1 MKVRFHLGA
10 GEHHRKFQ
18 VIDDDGV
25 KSYHDPEKVQLRMIN
40 CKLHNRPKTAS
51 LIYESKINKTVCSW
65 IRCEKVEVLSSGSH
79 QGKTLVEYN
88 PRKKPHWV
96 IEGKNVDY
104 QEFDCLVSDGR
115 NVFIG
120 ESTTV

>member
-1 MKVRFHLGA
+1 MKVRFHLGG

-18 VIDDDGV
+18 VIDDEGV
-25 KSYHDPEKVQLRMIN
+25 KTYYDPEQVQLRMLN
-40 CKLHNRPKTAS
+40 CKLHNRPRIARQ
-51 LIYESKINKTVCSW
+51 IFEGERNKTVCSW
-65 IRCEKVEVLSSGSH
+65 IRCEKVEFLSLGSYH
-79 QGKTLVEYN
+79 SKTLVEYN